1 MTVDL
6 KELEGKLKNI
16 LADLDAKE
24 GILKEELRAIELV
37 KHASATGGLAHAAA
51 SASPTLTPE
60 SAPESPAGGSAA
72 QEEPV
77 PQEESTPTEALAE
90 NAAPQESPVEQAVA
104 PNETPAAV
112 ETVPETGSAPSPE
125 PEPAPAD
132 PEKDSRPLREQL
144 SGASP
149 EDAVLA
155 VLRSWDSRLKAAKI
169 AEELIAA
176 GYPFPSGNA
185 RDVVANVL
193 EDMARDNKIKK
204 VKTIKG
210 TYFTLL

>member
-16 LADLDAKE
+16 LVDLDAKE

-37 KHASATGGLAHAAA
+37 KHASATAPAAPA
-51 SASPTLTPE
+51 LSPE
-60 SAPESPAGGSAA
+60 SAPESPAGSAA

-77 PQEESTPTEALAE
+77 SQEESTPIETPVET
-90 NAAPQESPVEQAVA
+90 AAPQESLVEQAVG
-104 PNETPAAV
+104 PDETPAAV
-112 ETVPETGSAPSPE
+112 ETAPETGPAPHPE
-125 PEPAPAD
+125 PESAPAD

-144 SGASP
+144 SGATP
-149 EDAVLA
+149 QDAALA

-185 RDVVANVL
+185 RDVVASVL